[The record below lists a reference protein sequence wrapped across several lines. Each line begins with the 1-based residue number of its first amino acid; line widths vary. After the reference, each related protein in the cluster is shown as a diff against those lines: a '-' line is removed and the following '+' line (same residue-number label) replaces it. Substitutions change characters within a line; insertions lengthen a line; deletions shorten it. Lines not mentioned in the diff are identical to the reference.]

1 VRLEISSR
9 ELFLLQR
16 YPFCFPSQALP
27 QAAILQYVLD
37 DPYVEIVHEPR
48 ADLRNVDSNSQFSP
62 EACTIFRQLIRCS
75 FDVPEPP
82 RVSARYQQQ
91 EALETAIFSPRI
103 LRLRPRFKRTGRP
116 AGRTW
121 REYSPGGQRNNDS
134 SDPATLAGR
143 TSHSERR
150 AISGFT
156 CVARRA
162 GNKHAARPA
171 TRMTSTTAEKVHGSV
186 PETPR
191 IWLAITRVN
200 ARLIITPASAP
211 AVTLRARSE

>member
-1 VRLEISSR
+1 MTRIWKL
-9 ELFLLQR
+9 
-16 YPFCFPSQALP
+16 CTK
-27 QAAILQYVLD
+27 
-37 DPYVEIVHEPR
+37 PR

-75 FDVPEPP
+75 FDVPEGP

-91 EALETAIFSPRI
+91 EALETAIFSPGSCAFATA
-103 LRLRPRFKRTGRP
+103 FKRTGRP

-121 REYSPGGQRNNDS
+121 REYSPGGQRNHDS
-134 SDPATLAGR
+134 SDPPTLAGW

-150 AISGFT
+150 AISAFT

-171 TRMTSTTAEKVHGSV
+171 TKITSTTAEKVHGSV
-186 PETPR
+186 AETTQ
-191 IWLAITRVN
+191 IWLAITPVN
-200 ARLIITPASAP
+200 ARLIITPANAP
-211 AVTLRARSE
+211 AVIKTRPLFSPTRRTSALAHRGPCAYQSREALRARSE